1 MATTPTTPTLIDGK
15 PIPAALEGKRILDE
29 YEDFDKTANAWS
41 IKKKWT
47 LLTVVALCQTSMN
60 FNAAIYS
67 NAVEPLNEHFGIT
80 YARMGMVAFLV
91 PYAFGCE
98 LWAPWSEELGR
109 WIMMQFSLLGVNAS
123 ILICALSPTFGGI
136 IAGRV
141 IGGLSSAGGSVTM
154 GMVADMFDSDSQAH
168 AVLWASLW
176 SCLGAVI
183 GGICGG
189 PIQQYLPWRYNFW
202 IQLAF
207 GGITQIVHY
216 FVAKETRATQMLDKE
231 AQRSRKY
238 GKGEMYGP
246 NEALNWGKKWYQ
258 RFNHKEIL
266 ETMWRPYRML
276 FTEPI
281 VLFLSLLSGF
291 ADALIFSFFES
302 YGYVFAQWSF
312 TPTQISLALLPLAA
326 SYVLGYFSFFPVV
339 ARHKAR
345 RLKGEVLPPE
355 SRLWWLLFQV
365 ALLPL
370 GLLGSAFVASGPP
383 LHWSGVLVFSLLIGM
398 ANFSIYYATIDYMV
412 ASYGEYS
419 ASATGGNGFARDFL
433 AGMCA
438 LYTGKMYKTLGIRN
452 SQLVLFGLATLFCL
466 PVWVFYYYGPEIRKK
481 SRFAE
486 QLAIKKEKKNGF
498 KSLAI
503 ERYPGRGSGRGGQTR
518 GFVGRGLGEIEHWTR
533 QLVSPR
539 KHWNVT

>member
-1 MATTPTTPTLIDGK
+1 MATPSTTPTLIGGK
-15 PIPAALEGKRILDE
+15 PISTALSGKRILNED
-29 YEDFDKTANAWS
+29 EDFDKTANAWS
-41 IKKKWT
+41 VKKKWI

-67 NAVEPLNEHFGIT
+67 NAVEPINEHFGIST
-80 YARMGMVAFLV
+80 ARMGMVAFLV

-109 WIMMQFSLLGVNAS
+109 WIVMQMSLSGVNLS

-136 IAGRV
+136 VAGRI

-154 GMVADMFDSDSQAH
+154 GMVADMFDADSQAH

-189 PIQQYLPWRYNFW
+189 PIQQYLPWRFNFW

-207 GGITQIVHY
+207 SVATQVVHF
-216 FVAKETRATQMLDKE
+216 FVAEETRATKMLDRAARK
-231 AQRSRKY
+231 SRENDE
-238 GKGEMYGP
+238 GEVYGP
-246 NEALNWGKKWYQ
+246 NEAINWGKSFYQ
-258 RFNHKEIL
+258 RLDFEEIGQ
-266 ETMWRPYRML
+266 TMWRPYRML

-312 TPTQISLALLPLAA
+312 SPTQISLALLPLAG
-326 SYVLGYFSFFPVV
+326 SYVLGYLSFFPIIS
-339 ARHKAR
+339 RHDAR
-345 RLKGEVLPPE
+345 RRRGEVLPPE
-355 SRLWWLLFQV
+355 ARLWWLLFQV

-383 LHWSGVLVFSLLIGM
+383 LHWSGILVFSVLIGM
-398 ANFSIYYATIDYMV
+398 ANFGIYYATIDYMV

-438 LYTGKMYKTLGIRN
+438 IYTGKMYKRLGIRN
-452 SQLVLFGLATLFCL
+452 SQLVLFGLAALFCL
-466 PVWVFYYYGPEIRKK
+466 PVWVFYYYGLEIRKR

-486 QLAIKKEKKNGF
+486 ELAEKKEKKLEEKAG
-498 KSLAI
+498 AI
-503 ERYPGRGSGRGGQTR
+503 QEERERRAMNNDTQAR
-518 GFVGRGLGEIEHWTR
+518 EV
-533 QLVSPR
+533 
-539 KHWNVT
+539 

>member
-1 MATTPTTPTLIDGK
+1 MASAPTTPTLINGK
-15 PIPAALEGKRILDE
+15 PLPAVLEGKRILDE
-29 YEDFDKTANAWS
+29 CEDFDKTANVWS
-41 IKKKWT
+41 INKKWT
-47 LLTVVALCQTSMN
+47 LLTIVALCQTSMN

-67 NAVEPLNEHFGIT
+67 NAVEPLNEHFDIS

-91 PYAFGCE
+91 SYAFGCE

-109 WIMMQFSLLGVNAS
+109 WIVMQLSLFGVNAS
-123 ILICALSPTFGGI
+123 ILICALSPNFSGI
-136 IAGRV
+136 IVGRV

-154 GMVADMFDSDSQAH
+154 GIVADMFDSDSQAH

-202 IQLAF
+202 IQLGF
-207 GGITQIVHY
+207 GCVTQAVHY
-216 FVAKETRATQMLDKE
+216 FVAKETRATKMLDKE

-246 NEALNWGKKWYQ
+246 NEALNWDKKWHQ
-258 RFNHKEIL
+258 RFDIKEIA

-302 YGYVFAQWSF
+302 YGYVFAQWNF
-312 TPTQISLALLPLAA
+312 TPTQISLALLPLAG
-326 SYVLGYFSFFPVV
+326 SYVAGYLSFFPVV
-339 ARHKAR
+339 ARHEAR
-345 RLKGEVLPPE
+345 RRRGEVLPPE

-370 GLLGSAFVASGPP
+370 GLFGSAFVASGPP
-383 LHWSGVLVFSLLIGM
+383 LHWSGVLVFSVLIAM

-452 SQLVLFGLATLFCL
+452 AQLVLFGLSALFCL
-466 PVWVFYYYGPEIRKK
+466 PVWVFYYFGPEIRKK
-481 SRFAE
+481 SRFAK
-486 QLAIKKEKKNGF
+486 QLAEKKEKKVYE
-498 KSLAI
+498 KTTTMQQERERRLTTEAMETI
-503 ERYPGRGSGRGGQTR
+503 E
-518 GFVGRGLGEIEHWTR
+518 V
-533 QLVSPR
+533 
-539 KHWNVT
+539 